1 MLKVTKEL
9 LLKKKKNFTH
19 VDVKSYPD
27 QKEEVAGY

>member
-9 LLKKKKNFTH
+9 LLKKKKLTH
-19 VDVKSYPD
+19 VDVRSYPD